1 MSTDVS
7 VENGSSTTGRLV
19 AFLLLFVQAFSVL
32 LFGGVGLFI
41 AFVSDS
47 CGSSSTCDDGRI
59 AAGMM
64 IPLGVSALFFL
75 ISLVQTIRRVRANR
89 SAWWVPLV
97 WTFLSASGIVIGF
110 AVAASGVAPNHS
122 LV

>member
-1 MSTDVS
+1 MSDQN
-7 VENGSSTTGRLV
+7 EPSTTGRVV
-19 AFLLLFVQAFSVL
+19 AFVLLFAQAFSVL

-59 AAGMM
+59 AVGMM
-64 IPLGVSALFFL
+64 IPLGISALFFL
-75 ISLVQTIRRVRANR
+75 ISLIQVIRRVRADK
-89 SAWWVPLV
+89 SAWWVPIL
-97 WTFLSASGIVIGF
+97 WTALSASGIVIGF

-122 LV
+122 LL